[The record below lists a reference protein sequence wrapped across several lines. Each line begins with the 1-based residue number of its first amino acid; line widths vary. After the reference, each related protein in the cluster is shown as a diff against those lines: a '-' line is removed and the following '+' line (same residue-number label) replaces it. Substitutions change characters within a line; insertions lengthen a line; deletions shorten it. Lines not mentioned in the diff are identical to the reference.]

1 MTVTTEQIE
10 ALYQAN
16 LDRASDPGGLSYYAS
31 LATGGVT
38 LSEIDTM
45 MRGSAEYARVNADPP
60 AQPPPAPPPPPTGG
74 GTGGAT
80 GTPAPSP
87 APAPVD
93 SSGGATGKPAP
104 APAPAPA
111 GQWVPWTTNKNV
123 MIGGGVLAALALFGG
138 ARKR

>member
-16 LDRASDPGGLSYYAS
+16 LERASDPGGLSYYAA
-31 LATGGVT
+31 LATSGVT

-45 MRGSAEYARVNADPP
+45 IRGSAEYARVQADDAPPP
-60 AQPPPAPPPPPTGG
+60 APAPPPPAPPPGG

-93 SSGGATGKPAP
+93 SSGGATGTP

-111 GQWVPWTTNKNV
+111 GQWVPWATNKNV